1 VKQRLRDRLFQ
12 PLHLHAERGLR
23 PADLQGG
30 QTDGTDPGHDD
41 EISQKGEIQHP
52 YQSD

>member
-12 PLHLHAERGLR
+12 SLHFHAERGLR

-30 QTDGTDPGHDD
+30 QTDGADTGHND
-41 EISQKGEIQHP
+41 EIPQEDEIQHQ